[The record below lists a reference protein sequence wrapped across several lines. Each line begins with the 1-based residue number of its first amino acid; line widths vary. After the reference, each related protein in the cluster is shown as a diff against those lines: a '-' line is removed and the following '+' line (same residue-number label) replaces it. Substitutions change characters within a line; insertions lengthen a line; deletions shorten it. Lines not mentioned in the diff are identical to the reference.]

1 MQRRVPCH
9 RTIELANAECDS
21 RGTRR
26 ALTPHRAPRHARNRI
41 LAIDVDAVQT
51 AALQHP
57 ADGFEMRQQ
66 ISILDYDWKCFGHEN
81 GRVERP
87 LGEYELFDRPAVKA
101 QIRNRARFP
110 TPCRDHCRRTID
122 PDDLESVSRQ
132 QTPVRRIAASDIKD
146 APRRTLAMAIP
157 DLLQE
162 NDFGRNLAGTLQMS
176 AAKDFWIFIDA
187 RFHRR

>member
-1 MQRRVPCH
+1 MQRRVPGY
-9 RTIELANAECDS
+9 RPIELTDVECDS
-21 RGTRR
+21 RGVCS
-26 ALTPHRAPRHARNRI
+26 ALAPHRAPRHARNRI
-41 LAIDVDAVQT
+41 LTIDVDAVQA

-122 PDDLESVSRQ
+122 TADLASVSR
-132 QTPVRRIAASDIKD
+132 P
-146 APRRTLAMAIP
+146 P
-157 DLLQE
+157 
-162 NDFGRNLAGTLQMS
+162 
-176 AAKDFWIFIDA
+176 
-187 RFHRR
+187 